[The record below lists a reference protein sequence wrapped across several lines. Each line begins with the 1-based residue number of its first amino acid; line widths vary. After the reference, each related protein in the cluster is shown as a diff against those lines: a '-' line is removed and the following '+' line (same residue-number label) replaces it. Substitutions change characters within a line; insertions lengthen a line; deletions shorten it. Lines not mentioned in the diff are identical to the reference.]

1 MCWHFFLFS
10 RTKKSSL
17 FLVFVSKNAADA
29 RKTIGKV
36 FLSITSSKNDKMA
49 VEVARKKMGPKH
61 FFIFF
66 SKYVIFKF
74 HHFLGK
80 VAPVGDVD
88 NSKKK
93 LDTTPLKMGL
103 NDEKKFWALKSLISA
118 ILLISVI
125 SLILTIL
132 VPNCAIPF

>member
-1 MCWHFFLFS
+1 MFLHFFLLS
-10 RTKKSSL
+10 HTKKSSR
-17 FLVFVSKNAADA
+17 FLVLVSKNAADVW
-29 RKTIGKV
+29 KTIGKI
-36 FLSITSSKNDKMA
+36 FLLIAFSKNDKMRE
-49 VEVARKKMGPKH
+49 EVARKKMELKH

-125 SLILTIL
+125 SLILTISI
-132 VPNCAIPF
+132 PFCAIPF

>member
-1 MCWHFFLFS
+1 M
-10 RTKKSSL
+10 
-17 FLVFVSKNAADA
+17 VFDSKNAADA
-29 RKTIGKV
+29 RKTIAKI
-36 FLSITSSKNDKMA
+36 FLSITSSKNDKIA

-88 NSKKK
+88 NSKK
-93 LDTTPLKMGL
+93 
-103 NDEKKFWALKSLISA
+103 NR
-118 ILLISVI
+118 ILLLSKWG
-125 SLILTIL
+125 
-132 VPNCAIPF
+132 

>member
-1 MCWHFFLFS
+1 MCLHFFLLS
-10 RTKKSSL
+10 HTKKSSR
-17 FLVFVSKNAADA
+17 FLVLVSKNAADV
-29 RKTIGKV
+29 RKTIGKI
-36 FLSITSSKNDKMA
+36 FLLIAFSKNDKMRE
-49 VEVARKKMGPKH
+49 EVARKKMEPKH

-88 NSKKK
+88 NSQKK
-93 LDTTPLKMGL
+93 LDTTPLKVGL
-103 NDEKKFWALKSLISA
+103 NNEKKFWALKSLISA

-125 SLILTIL
+125 SLILTISI
-132 VPNCAIPF
+132 PFCAIPF